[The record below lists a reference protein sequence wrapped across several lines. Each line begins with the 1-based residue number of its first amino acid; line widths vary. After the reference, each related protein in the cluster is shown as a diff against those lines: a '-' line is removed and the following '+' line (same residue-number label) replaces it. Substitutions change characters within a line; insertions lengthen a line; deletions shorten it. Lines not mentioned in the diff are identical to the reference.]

1 MTYGIGRRAFFQT
14 IAVVVPTFRPSPSLR
29 PVSPE
34 LAGFVRAAA
43 DRSAANAQAPITS
56 EWGAPVLDI
65 HLHPRATVEANLLHL
80 DGSGV
85 TKAVLLT
92 GANAEER
99 AKQTVAAHHGRFV
112 RFASI
117 DMTQPDAI
125 DRLRM
130 AVQNGAI
137 GFGEIKSQVEAA
149 GPEMQRLYAL
159 ATELDVPI
167 TIHFQEVSQPGS
179 PGTFNR
185 GLKKFDAMLKAYPKT
200 TFVGHADAF
209 WANVSADYAEDTSYP
224 KGPIKPGGVT
234 DRFLGEYPNL
244 YADMSANSGNNFLNR
259 DPEFAARF
267 LERHQNKLMFGS
279 DCPCPDGRG
288 GTSGRC
294 IARATLTTLKKL
306 ASPEVFRK
314 IVWENGARVLT
325 NRRPA

>member
-1 MTYGIGRRAFFQT
+1 MSDAIGRREFLQSV
-14 IAVVVPTFRPSPSLR
+14 AVI
-29 PVSPE
+29 
-34 LAGFVRAAA
+34 AAA
-43 DRSAANAQAPITS
+43 SHVSGQAPAAG
-56 EWGAPVLDI
+56 EWGSPVLDI
-65 HLHPRATVEANLLHL
+65 HLHPRATIEGNLLHI

-85 TKAVLLT
+85 TKAVLLA

-99 AKQTVAAHHGRFV
+99 ARQTVAAHPDRFV

-117 DMTQPDAI
+117 DVTEPDAI

-159 ATELDVPI
+159 ATEIDVPI
-167 TIHFQEVSQPGS
+167 TIHFQEFSQSRS

-234 DRFLGEYPNL
+234 DRFLGDYANL

-259 DPEFAARF
+259 DPAFAAGF
-267 LERHQNKLMFGS
+267 IERHQNKLMFGS

-288 GTSGRC
+288 GASGRC
-294 IARATLTTLKKL
+294 IARATLTALKKL

-325 NRRPA
+325 NRRPG

>member
-1 MTYGIGRRAFFQT
+1 MNDAIGRRAFLQSVAAVAAVSRAGGQT
-14 IAVVVPTFRPSPSLR
+14 P
-29 PVSPE
+29 
-34 LAGFVRAAA
+34 
-43 DRSAANAQAPITS
+43 AQV

-65 HLHPRATVEANLLHL
+65 HLHPRASTEANVLHL

-85 TKAVLLT
+85 TKAVLLA

-99 AKQTVAAHHGRFV
+99 AQQAVAAHRARFV
-112 RFASI
+112 RFASV
-117 DMTQPDAI
+117 DVAQPDAI
-125 DRLRM
+125 DRLRT
-130 AVQNGAI
+130 AVKNGAI
-137 GFGEIKSQVEAA
+137 GFGEIKSQVAAA

-159 ATELDVPI
+159 AAELNVPI

-179 PGTFNR
+179 PGTFNT
-185 GLKKFDAMLKAYPKT
+185 GLKQFDAMLKAYPRT
-200 TFVGHADAF
+200 TFIGHADAF

-234 DRFLGEYPNL
+234 DKFLGDYANL
-244 YADMSANSGNNFLNR
+244 YADMSANSGNNFLTR

-306 ASPEVFRK
+306 ASGDVFRK
-314 IVWENGARVLT
+314 IVWENGTRLLKM
-325 NRRPA
+325 

>member
-1 MTYGIGRRAFFQT
+1 MSDAIGRREFLQSVA
-14 IAVVVPTFRPSPSLR
+14 IV
-29 PVSPE
+29 
-34 LAGFVRAAA
+34 AAA
-43 DRSAANAQAPITS
+43 SRVNGQTPTAG
-56 EWGAPVLDI
+56 EWGAPVIDI
-65 HLHPRATVEANLLHL
+65 HLHPRATVEANVLHL

-85 TKAVLLT
+85 TKAILLA
-92 GANAEER
+92 GANDDR
-99 AKQTVAAHHGRFV
+99 AKQTIAAHPTRFV
-112 RFASI
+112 RFAAFN
-117 DMTQPDAI
+117 MTQPDAI
-125 DRLRM
+125 ENLR
-130 AVQNGAI
+130 AAIQNGAI
-137 GFGEIKSQVEAA
+137 GFGEIKSQVAAA

-159 ATELDVPI
+159 AAELNVPVLM
-167 TIHFQEVSQPGS
+167 HFQEVSQPGS
-179 PGTFNR
+179 QGTFNT
-185 GLKKFDAMLKAYPKT
+185 GLKQFDAMLKKYPKT
-200 TFVGHADAF
+200 TFIGHADAF

-234 DRFLGEYPNL
+234 DRFLGDYPNL